1 MTAADADTPV
11 DTEAVRSILCDHPVE
26 FAVLFGSA
34 ARGESHAES
43 DVDIGVVF
51 ESFRTVRAYRTAREE
66 LTADLMS
73 AMGRNE
79 IDLIDLD
86 DAEPSVARHAL
97 SDAVVLLGDP
107 ARLSDLR
114 DRYRVDGNES
124 EFQTRLDRAL
134 ERAGS

>member
-11 DTEAVRSILCDHPVE
+11 DTEAVRSVLRDHPVE
-26 FAVLFGSA
+26 FAVLFGSV
-34 ARGESHAES
+34 ARGESNAES

-66 LTADLMS
+66 LIADLMS
-73 AMGRNE
+73 ATEQNE
-79 IDLIDLD
+79 IDLVDLN

-97 SDAVVLLGDP
+97 SDAVVLLSDT
-107 ARLSDLR
+107 AQLSDLR
-114 DRYRVDGNES
+114 DRYRVDEDES
-124 EFQTRLDRAL
+124 AFRTRLDRAL

>member
-11 DTEAVRSILCDHPVE
+11 DTEAVRSVLREHPVE

-79 IDLIDLD
+79 IDLVDLD